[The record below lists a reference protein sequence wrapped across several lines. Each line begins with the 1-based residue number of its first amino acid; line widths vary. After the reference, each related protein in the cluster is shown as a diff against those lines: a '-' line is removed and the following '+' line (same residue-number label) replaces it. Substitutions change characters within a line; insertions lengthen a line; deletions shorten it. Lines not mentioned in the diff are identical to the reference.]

1 MLKVL
6 FVVNLRSGNRDGGN
20 LELAI
25 SEQSRNQ
32 NFEFLIYRLES
43 SDEEKRIR
51 KEIGE
56 YSPNIVA
63 VAGGDGTVNLMARIL
78 QNTPI
83 HMLIIPA
90 GSANGMAKEL
100 GIGNRI
106 ENSLSL
112 ITTGKRK
119 KIDLLKIN
127 GKICIH
133 LGDIG
138 LNAAIVKR
146 FEKDP
151 KRGLWTYAKH
161 LFKEVFLIHD
171 HHYYIVCDDEPMI
184 RLKAVSLTFANAS
197 KYGTGAVINPLGKL
211 DDGKF
216 ELVIIKPFSKVHL
229 LPITWKMFVGSLQTS
244 EFVEVISCKKAVIRT
259 STSTTLQIDGEVI
272 GKVKEITIEILPAA
286 LSVIMPAE

>member
-6 FVVNLRSGNRDGGN
+6 FVVNLRSGNREAGN
-20 LELAI
+20 LEVEI

-32 NFEFLIYRLES
+32 NFDFLIYRLES
-43 SDEEKRIR
+43 ANEEKSIR
-51 KEIGE
+51 KEIAE
-56 YSPNIVA
+56 YSPDIVA
-63 VAGGDGTVNLMARIL
+63 VAGGDGTVNLLTKIL
-78 QNTPI
+78 YNTNV
-83 HMLIIPA
+83 HMLIIPQ

-106 ENSLSL
+106 DNSLSL

-138 LNAAIVKR
+138 LNAAIVRR

-161 LFKEVFLIHD
+161 LFKEVFIIRD
-171 HHYYIVCDDEPMI
+171 HHFYIVCDDEPMM
-184 RLKAVSLTFANAS
+184 RLKAVSLTFAN
-197 KYGTGAVINPLGKL
+197 
-211 DDGKF
+211 
-216 ELVIIKPFSKVHL
+216 
-229 LPITWKMFVGSLQTS
+229 
-244 EFVEVISCKKAVIRT
+244 
-259 STSTTLQIDGEVI
+259 
-272 GKVKEITIEILPAA
+272 
-286 LSVIMPAE
+286 